1 MFSVAYARLFA
12 KSTKAADSDTGD
24 TDVKRSC
31 GKITLVSGGSDTD
44 GVCS

>member
-1 MFSVAYARLFA
+1 MFYVAYARVFA

-24 TDVKRSC
+24 MDVKRSC
-31 GKITLVSGGSDTD
+31 RKITLVSPGSDTD